1 MNTNILRKNVAF
13 LLNTAAMI
21 SMLQFVFQNF
31 RIKEADIAPVHKKKA
46 KVFRENHRPISILPN
61 IAKI

>member
-31 RIKEADIAPVHKKKA
+31 RIKEAYIAPVHKKKA
-46 KVFRENHRPISILPN
+46 KVFRENHRPISILLN
-61 IAKI
+61 ITKI